1 MPAAMDMLVL
11 PLLAAA
17 LLVFFSVLAGLF
29 SARAGFSFLL
39 VFLLAGIL
47 AGEDGPG
54 GIVFDDVNLSFW
66 VGNVALAVIL
76 LDGGLRTDFAT
87 FRTGLK
93 PALLLASVGV
103 VMSAA
108 LTAFGAWWLMGLD
121 WRLAMLLG
129 SIVGSTDA
137 AAVFALLRSSG
148 VRLNERVAATLEIES
163 GMNDPMAVY
172 LTIAFIGIALAG
184 TGGTAA
190 DGGALGP
197 WGEAIKALV
206 QQFGL
211 GGVIGGVAGVALA
224 ALLKRSFP
232 RFAAQQQGAASGG
245 GILAL
250 LCVSM
255 GLAVFAATSWVGG
268 SGFLAVYVMGV
279 TARARARE
287 AVAPALSALD
297 GYAWLS
303 QAAMFLL
310 LGLLLTPHQLLP
322 GLAPALGV
330 AAFLLLVARPLT
342 VWLCLL
348 PFHFEPREV
357 LYISW
362 VGLRGAVPIVL
373 AVFPL
378 MAGVPGARTLFN
390 AAFVVVLTSLILQ
403 GSTIALAARKLGL
416 NLPEADDD
424 SARRLVFG
432 DFALE
437 GRTPVADV
445 CAFYGLPEPPNAD
458 WPLERW
464 IGHALHRPPVVGDHV
479 QLGSAELSVRAM
491 EGARVL
497 IVGLRLPAR
506 VDADDGA

>member
-1 MPAAMDMLVL
+1 
-11 PLLAAA
+11 
-17 LLVFFSVLAGLF
+17 
-29 SARAGFSFLL
+29 
-39 VFLLAGIL
+39 
-47 AGEDGPG
+47 
-54 GIVFDDVNLSFW
+54 
-66 VGNVALAVIL
+66 
-76 LDGGLRTDFAT
+76 
-87 FRTGLK
+87 
-93 PALLLASVGV
+93 
-103 VMSAA
+103 
-108 LTAFGAWWLMGLD
+108 
-121 WRLAMLLG
+121 
-129 SIVGSTDA
+129 
-137 AAVFALLRSSG
+137 
-148 VRLNERVAATLEIES
+148 
-163 GMNDPMAVY
+163 
-172 LTIAFIGIALAG
+172 
-184 TGGTAA
+184 
-190 DGGALGP
+190 
-197 WGEAIKALV
+197 
-206 QQFGL
+206 
-211 GGVIGGVAGVALA
+211 
-224 ALLKRSFP
+224 
-232 RFAAQQQGAASGG
+232 
-245 GILAL
+245 
-250 LCVSM
+250 M

-348 PFHFEPREV
+348 PFHFERREV

-416 NLPEADDD
+416 NLPEADDE

-445 CAFYGLPEPPNAD
+445 CGFYGLPEPPNAD

>member
-1 MPAAMDMLVL
+1 MPAAMDLLVL

-250 LCVSM
+250 LCVSL

-279 TARARARE
+279 TARARARD

-303 QAAMFLL
+303 QAGMFLL
-310 LGLLLTPHQLLP
+310 LGLLLTPRELLP
-322 GLAPALGV
+322 GLPAALGV
-330 AAFLLLVARPLT
+330 AAFLMLVARPLT

-348 PFHFEPREV
+348 PFRFAPREV
-357 LYISW
+357 VYIAW

-390 AAFVVVLTSLILQ
+390 AAFVVVLTSLVLQ
-403 GSTIALAARKLGL
+403 GSTIAWAARRLRV
-416 NLPEADDD
+416 NLPDEDDTP
-424 SARRLVFG
+424 AQRLVFG
-432 DFALE
+432 DFALD
-437 GRTPVADV
+437 GATAVADV
-445 CAFYGLPEPPNAD
+445 CAFYDLAEPPHAD
-458 WPLERW
+458 WPLQRW
-464 IGHALHRPPVVGDHV
+464 IGHALQRPPVVGDHV
-479 QLGSAELSVRAM
+479 ALGAAQLSVRAM
-491 EGARVL
+491 DGARVL
-497 IVGLRLPAR
+497 VVGLRLP
-506 VDADDGA
+506 VGDDSGP

>member
-54 GIVFDDVNLSFW
+54 GILFDDINLSFW

-76 LDGGLRTDFAT
+76 MDGGLRTDAAT

-93 PALLLASVGV
+93 PALLLATLGV
-103 VMSAA
+103 VLSAA
-108 LTAFGAWWLMGLD
+108 LTGFGAWLFLGLD

-148 VRLNERVAATLEIES
+148 VRLNQRVAATLEIES

-172 LTIAFIGIALAG
+172 MTLTFIGIALAHG
-184 TGGTAA
+184 SGQPAA
-190 DGGALGP
+190 SGAAA
-197 WGEAIKALV
+197 WGAAALSLV
-206 QQFGL
+206 RQLGL
-211 GGVIGGVAGVALA
+211 GGVAGESAGLLLA
-224 ALLKRSFP
+224 ALLRRTHQ
-232 RFAAQQQGAASGG
+232 RFVAPSAAAPGG

-250 LCVSM
+250 LIVSM
-255 GLAVFAATSWVGG
+255 GLAVFALTTWAGG
-268 SGFLAVYVMGV
+268 SGFLAAYAMGV
-279 TARARARE
+279 VARGRARG

-297 GYAWLS
+297 GYAWLGR
-303 QAAMFLL
+303 QASMFLL
-310 LGLLLTPHQLLP
+310 LGLLLTPRELLP
-322 GLAPALGV
+322 ALLPALGV
-330 AAFLLLVARPLT
+330 AAFLMLLARPLT

-348 PFHFEPREV
+348 PFHFERREV
-357 LYISW
+357 AYILW

-373 AVFPL
+373 AVFPM
-378 MAGVPGARTLFN
+378 MAGVPEARTLFN
-390 AAFVVVLTSLILQ
+390 VTFVVVLASLLLQ
-403 GSTIALAARKLGL
+403 GSTIALT
-416 NLPEADDD
+416 
-424 SARRLVFG
+424 ARRLGVNLPDAADERGLRALFG
-432 DFALE
+432 DFALD

-445 CAFYGLPEPPNAD
+445 CGFYGLPEPPNAD